1 MEAEWSLF
9 PVITQ
14 MEEAE
19 RICAQEPHEV
29 LLGIS
34 EKSKPF
40 AHILLYA
47 SLSPGYFWVTSFFNK
62 SVIWQVS
69 VHCSSKLIKPLI
81 YSHLVRNTVPGF
93 VSDILRS
100 SRGTFNHACSVIS
113 TDNNRSLQLVSEL
126 GRGWGGLAETLPREI
141 DAIETETE
149 PCRAPGY
156 KLFVS
161 LVSCL

>member
-1 MEAEWSLF
+1 
-9 PVITQ
+9 

-40 AHILLYA
+40 SHILLYA
-47 SLSPGYFWVTSFFNK
+47 SLSSGYFRVTSFLNK
-62 SVIWQVS
+62 SVIWQVN

-93 VSDILRS
+93 VTDIWRS
-100 SRGTFNHACSVIS
+100 SRGSWKPLIYACSVIS
-113 TDNNRSLQLVSEL
+113 TDNNLSLQLVSEL
-126 GRGWGGLAETLPREI
+126 GRGWGGVAETLPHEI